1 MKRTIRNLLIL
12 IMSSFLLF
20 LSGCWDTNEP
30 EQMVY
35 AQGMGVDFKDN
46 RYVLYLQTINLSL
59 LAKSEA
65 SGAGAGQAK
74 VEVGY
79 ATGKTID
86 EAIFRYYQI
95 SQRRIF
101 FGHLAFL
108 VLTDDALKH
117 GAVKSAV
124 DFLDR
129 YRETR
134 YNIWMYATKSPLKKT
149 LLATPMFEVSNA
161 LSRLSDPKVI
171 FKQNSFIPPVDLREL
186 IIHLNEP
193 SHEVNIPLVQT
204 KEHLTTDQKTETA
217 IQVNGAVAITSSEL
231 KGVFSENK
239 IKGLRWITD
248 EFVRAGLRVRLPD
261 HSDID
266 LVVDKKK
273 VKVEPVIKG
282 SNLTFNIKVRAKAT
296 ILVMPQHEKLSTI
309 KKEAEQKIKKQ
320 IIETYAQGLNINSDV
335 YRLSHVLYKKEL
347 RKWNAVQSNGAIP
360 LTKDSINVK
369 VNVQVKH
376 GNKQRIGPTID

>member
-1 MKRTIRNLLIL
+1 
-12 IMSSFLLF
+12 MSSFLLF

-186 IIHLNEP
+186 IIILMNQ
-193 SHEVNIPLVQT
+193 VT
-204 KEHLTTDQKTETA
+204 K
-217 IQVNGAVAITSSEL
+217 
-231 KGVFSENK
+231 
-239 IKGLRWITD
+239 
-248 EFVRAGLRVRLPD
+248 
-261 HSDID
+261 
-266 LVVDKKK
+266 
-273 VKVEPVIKG
+273 
-282 SNLTFNIKVRAKAT
+282 
-296 ILVMPQHEKLSTI
+296 
-309 KKEAEQKIKKQ
+309 
-320 IIETYAQGLNINSDV
+320 
-335 YRLSHVLYKKEL
+335 
-347 RKWNAVQSNGAIP
+347 
-360 LTKDSINVK
+360 
-369 VNVQVKH
+369 
-376 GNKQRIGPTID
+376 